1 MKNTALKIG
10 MTLALGVL
18 SGCSSITPDFA
29 DMSQTYQTVLEKYQN
44 NNLLLNI
51 IRSSRNMPMSFLEI
65 PSIVGTGNISET
77 AGLGAFLYGVAPGSA
92 GGIFSAAANSSTNY
106 YNPSVTL
113 SLGRSFNFTQSSLE
127 NSQFQKGFISNITL
141 ETMTAFTKDH
151 ISSELLYTMVID
163 RFEVTSPEGKKII
176 AYNNPSSATYDDFQK
191 QLRGLIDAGLT
202 TEIVAVSKPIG
213 PALSAKEISN
223 PLLMNYVTSKDKA
236 LVNLD
241 EVNTNGVKSYQFR
254 ELASVARF
262 CFNTEEYKKVV
273 IEKFGPNMLCGN
285 FNVKNADSKIYSTAN
300 KNASIQIQL
309 RSTRDVFDF
318 LGQIAKIQLEKP
330 GKYVMV
336 RGRRQ
341 MENGSFESFEEYPMV
356 IIEGNSKEKAIAIIN
371 YDGSTYSIPDRKE
384 TYSSLTFNLLS
395 QFFNLT
401 KVPGS
406 VPPSPAVLIK

>member
-1 MKNTALKIG
+1 MKNTTLKIAITFTIG
-10 MTLALGVL
+10 IL
-18 SGCSSITPDFA
+18 SGCSSVTPDFA

-65 PSIVGTGNISET
+65 PSVVGTGNISET
-77 AGLGAFLYGVAPGSA
+77 AGLGAFLYGVSPGNA
-92 GGIFSAAANSSTNY
+92 GGIFAAAANSSSNY
-106 YNPSVTL
+106 YNPSVSL

-127 NSQFQKGFISNITL
+127 NSQFQKGFISNITP
-141 ETMTAFTKDH
+141 ETMNAFTKDH
-151 ISSELLYTMVID
+151 IPSELLYTMVID
-163 RFEVTSPEGKKII
+163 RFEVTSSDGKKLI
-176 AYNNPSSATYDDFQK
+176 AYNNPNSATYDDFQK

-213 PALSAKEISN
+213 PPLSTKEISN
-223 PLLMNYVTSKDKA
+223 PLLVNYLTSKDKT
-236 LVNLD
+236 LVNLQ
-241 EVNTNGVKSYQFR
+241 ELNINGIKSYQFN

-262 CFNTEEYKKVV
+262 CFDTDSYKKV
-273 IEKFGPNMLCGN
+273 IMEKFGPNMLCGN
-285 FNVKNADSKIYSTAN
+285 FNLKNDSRKSNSADI
-300 KNASIQIQL
+300 KNASIKIQL

-318 LGQIAKIQLEKP
+318 LGQVAKIQLETP
-330 GKYVMV
+330 GKYILV

-341 MENGSFESFEEYPMV
+341 MQNGRFESFGEYPMIV
-356 IIEGNSKEKAIAIIN
+356 IEGNSKEKPIAIIN
-371 YDGSTYSIPDRKE
+371 YDGSTYSIPDRKD